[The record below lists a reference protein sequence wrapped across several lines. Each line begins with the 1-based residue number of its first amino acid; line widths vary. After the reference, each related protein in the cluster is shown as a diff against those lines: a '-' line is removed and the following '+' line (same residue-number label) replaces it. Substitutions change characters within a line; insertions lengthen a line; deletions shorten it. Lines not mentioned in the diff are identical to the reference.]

1 MLSGRLQ
8 GFILRKWPHFKE
20 NILTLHTMRQS
31 FSGQRDEPNTGKL
44 LNSCPMTRHALS
56 DQLHRYQRQLSKLRE
71 GTHIVMAKRC
81 KQEFTQVFL
90 IDRNAEW
97 PASRDSRSK

>member
-8 GFILRKWPHFKE
+8 GFIPRKWSDFKE
-20 NILTLHTMRQS
+20 SILTLHPMRQS
-31 FSGQRDEPNTGKL
+31 FSGQTDEPNTGKL
-44 LNSCPMTRHALS
+44 LTSCPMAMHAQS

-71 GTHIVMAKRC
+71 GTHIVMAKSC